1 MAEYQVEQYQQ
12 PEYFPVVDRLPCFG
26 VRRPRQRERQ
36 GKNDGQRSSQNVFRG
51 GFAGFDLADDDG
63 FVAEGAFAG
72 AASRA
77 ACGVGDLHEAALS
90 VVGQAEDSAAACFD
104 TASASRAV
112 VGAEY
117 DFGVF
122 HLR

>member
-1 MAEYQVEQYQQ
+1 MGNT
-12 PEYFPVVDRLPCFG
+12 PRRMCFG
-26 VRRPRQRERQ
+26 AVL
-36 GKNDGQRSSQNVFRG
+36 RG
-51 GFAGFDLADDDG
+51 GDLADDDG
-63 FVAEGAFAG
+63 FVAAGAFAG

-117 DFGVF
+117 DFSVF